1 MWRNESAGRVDCK
14 GRNRGRIGRWMG
26 FGPASHTFEDIQI
39 IVDLECEVIPAF
51 GAVCGAETEFVVTL
65 LLLSGVSC
73 SDRLEFTLISG
84 IHEKKDAI

>member
-1 MWRNESAGRVDCK
+1 M
-14 GRNRGRIGRWMG
+14 
-26 FGPASHTFEDIQI
+26 
-39 IVDLECEVIPAF
+39 IPAF